1 VSRRA
6 LLSFLVAGALL
17 LLLPSLGTIV
27 AFPTSYVVFLYFMS
41 FWVAQATSWNI
52 LSGYTGYF
60 SFGQAAFFGV
70 GVYTSADLV
79 TQFGW
84 NYFVT
89 IPLAGLTGLILAL
102 IVGAV
107 AFRLGSLR
115 GEIFALLTLIVALI
129 LATVARLST
138 FVDGG
143 QGRQIS
149 VPDYPSFLGEF
160 SEMIYRLGVVIAL
173 VAVAA
178 AYAIQHSRFGW
189 GLFVI
194 RDREDVA
201 EGLGVPTFRYKML
214 AIGISGFL
222 AGASGSVF
230 ALQIGFITIEQVF
243 GLTVPLLVIVMSV
256 LGGRHHW
263 LGPVLGAVVVFTLQD
278 RLVGAGLENWNQIII
293 GAILVLMV
301 TFAGEGLY
309 ERGAGRWAPAGA
321 LLVLGTV
328 VLGATGAA
336 DGLIDAFAFALAA
349 AVLTLFLPVERLPWL
364 ARRRPERLES
374 QIVASVRDRR
384 P

>member
-6 LLSFLVAGALL
+6 LLSFVVAGALL

-27 AFPTSYVVFLYFMS
+27 AFPTSHLVFLYFMS
-41 FWVAQATSWNI
+41 FWVAQATSWTI
-52 LSGYTGYF
+52 LSGFTGYF

-79 TQFGW
+79 TEFGW

-89 IPLAGLTGLILAL
+89 VPLAGLAGLILGL
-102 IVGAV
+102 VVGAV
-107 AFRLGSLR
+107 AFRLRSLR
-115 GEIFALLTLIVALI
+115 GEIFALLTLIVTLI
-129 LATVARLST
+129 LATVARVST

-149 VPDYPSFLGEF
+149 VPEYPSFLGEF
-160 SEMIYRLGVVIAL
+160 SEMIYRLGVVVAL

-201 EGLGVPTFRYKML
+201 EGVGVPTFRYKMM

-222 AGASGSVF
+222 AGASGSVY
-230 ALQIGFITIEQVF
+230 ALQIGFVTIEQVF
-243 GLTVPLLVIVMSV
+243 GLTVPLFVIVMSV
-256 LGGRHHW
+256 LGGRDHW
-263 LGPVLGAVVVFTLQD
+263 LGPVLGAVIVFTLQD
-278 RLVGAGLENWNQIII
+278 RLVSAGLESWNQIII
-293 GAILVLMV
+293 GGILVVLV
-301 TFAGEGLY
+301 IFVGEGLY
-309 ERGAGRWAPAGA
+309 QRGAGRWAPAGA

-328 VLGATGAA
+328 VLAATGAV
-336 DGLIDAFAFALAA
+336 DGLIDAFAFALAG
-349 AVLTLFLPVERLPWL
+349 AVLILFLPVERLPWSQPG
-364 ARRRPERLES
+364 RRRL
-374 QIVASVRDRR
+374 QAAASTHERR
-384 P
+384 PP

>member
-6 LLSFLVAGALL
+6 LLSFLVAGVLL
-17 LLLPSLGTIV
+17 LLVPSLGTIV
-27 AFPTSYVVFLYFMS
+27 AFPTSYLIFLYFVS
-41 FWVAQATSWNI
+41 FWVAQATSWTI
-52 LSGYTGYF
+52 LSGFTGYF

-79 TQFGW
+79 TRFGW
-84 NYFVT
+84 NFFVT
-89 IPLAGLTGLILAL
+89 VPLAGLTGLILAL
-102 IVGAV
+102 AVGAV

-115 GEIFALLTLIVALI
+115 GEIFALLTLIVTLI
-129 LATVARLST
+129 LATVARVST

-143 QGRQIS
+143 QGRRIA
-149 VPDYPSFLGEF
+149 VPEYPSFLGEF
-160 SEMIYRLGVVIAL
+160 AEMIYRLGVVVAL
-173 VAVAA
+173 VAVAT

-201 EGLGVPTFRYKML
+201 EGLGVPTFRYKMI

-243 GLTVPLLVIVMSV
+243 GLTVPLFVIVMSV
-256 LGGRHHW
+256 LGGREHW
-263 LGPVLGAVVVFTLQD
+263 LGPVIGAVVVFTLQD
-278 RLVGAGLENWNQIII
+278 RLVSAGLESWNQIII
-293 GAILVLMV
+293 GAILVVLV
-301 TFAGEGLY
+301 TFVGEGLY
-309 ERGAGRWAPAGA
+309 QRGAGRWAPALS

-328 VLGATGAA
+328 LLAATGVG
-336 DGLIDAFAFALAA
+336 DGLLDAFAFALAA
-349 AVLTLFLPVERLPWL
+349 AVLMLFLPVERLPWL
-364 ARRRPERLES
+364 ARRHPERRRS
-374 QIVASVRDRR
+374 QITASVHERR

>member
-6 LLSFLVAGALL
+6 LLLFVVAGALL

-27 AFPTSYVVFLYFMS
+27 AFPTSYLVFLYFMS
-41 FWVAQATSWNI
+41 FWVAQATSWTI
-52 LSGYTGYF
+52 LSGFTGYF

-79 TQFGW
+79 AEFGW

-89 IPLAGLTGLILAL
+89 IPLAGLAGLILAL
-102 IVGAV
+102 VVGAV
-107 AFRLGSLR
+107 AFRLRSLR

-129 LATVARLST
+129 LATVARVST

-149 VPDYPSFLGEF
+149 VPEYPSFLGEF
-160 SEMIYRLGVVIAL
+160 SEMIYRLGVLVAL
-173 VAVAA
+173 VAVGA

-201 EGLGVPTFRYKML
+201 EAIGVPTFRYKMM

-222 AGASGSVF
+222 AGASGSVY
-230 ALQIGFITIEQVF
+230 ALQIGFVTIEQVF
-243 GLTVPLLVIVMSV
+243 GLTVPLFVIVMSV
-256 LGGRHHW
+256 LGGREHW
-263 LGPVLGAVVVFTLQD
+263 LGPVLGAVIVFTLQD
-278 RLVGAGLENWNQIII
+278 RLVSAGLESWNQIII
-293 GAILVLMV
+293 GGILVVLV
-301 TFAGEGLY
+301 IFVGEGLY
-309 ERGAGRWAPAGA
+309 QRGAGRWAPAGA

-328 VLGATGAA
+328 VLAATGAA
-336 DGLIDAFAFALAA
+336 DGLIDAFAFALAG
-349 AVLTLFLPVERLPWL
+349 AVLILFLPVERLPWSQPQ
-364 ARRRPERLES
+364 RRRF
-374 QIVASVRDRR
+374 QIAASTHERR
-384 P
+384 PP